1 MIGPTGTGKIHLA
14 LAIGNECC
22 NNKMKA
28 YFIKMDEH
36 KFHDAI
42 VREMTRKLLNW
53 SPKYSCLIVD
63 EVGYCKLNR
72 QETFVLPV
80 G

>member
-53 SPKYSCLIVD
+53 SPKCLERFD
-63 EVGYCKLNR
+63 CTRKTL
-72 QETFVLPV
+72 TAA
-80 G
+80 